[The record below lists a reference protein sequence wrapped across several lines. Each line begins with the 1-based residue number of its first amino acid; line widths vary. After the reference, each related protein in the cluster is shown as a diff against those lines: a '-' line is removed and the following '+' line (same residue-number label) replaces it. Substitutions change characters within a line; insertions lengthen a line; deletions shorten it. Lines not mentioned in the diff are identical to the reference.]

1 MGKKQS
7 TACWSPTDAINVN
20 ETENRL
26 LFEDFINALPDPYHS
41 DLRDAF
47 IIEKRKDDPTSI
59 ASRTRD
65 ILEYKGKA
73 YDVIRDTDL
82 YTLMTDVYLDMIQ
95 DYALMALT
103 CGTGRLSIM
112 KECVSLYEERNF
124 QTTTVG
130 NAGCEKADRQ
140 RELLKKL
147 FETLN
152 DLIESY
158 KEII

>member
-1 MGKKQS
+1 MATQS
-7 TACWSPTDAINVN
+7 TACWSPTEDVNVN
-20 ETENRL
+20 KTENRL
-26 LFEDFINALPDPYHS
+26 LLEDFINAVPEPYHS
-41 DLRDAF
+41 NLRDAF
-47 IIEKRKDDPTSI
+47 IIEKDDPTSI
-59 ASRTRD
+59 ISRTRD
-65 ILEYKGKA
+65 ILEYKDKA
-73 YDVIRDTDL
+73 YDVIRDTDI

-112 KECVSLYEERNF
+112 KECVSLYEERNLRA
-124 QTTTVG
+124 TTVG
-130 NAGCEKADRQ
+130 DRGCEKADRQ

-152 DLIESY
+152 NLIETY

>member
-1 MGKKQS
+1 M
-7 TACWSPTDAINVN
+7 
-20 ETENRL
+20 
-26 LFEDFINALPDPYHS
+26 
-41 DLRDAF
+41 
-47 IIEKRKDDPTSI
+47 
-59 ASRTRD
+59 
-65 ILEYKGKA
+65 
-73 YDVIRDTDL
+73 IRDTDL

-112 KECVSLYEERNF
+112 KECVSLYEERNLRS
-124 QTTTVG
+124 TTVG
-130 NAGCEKADRQ
+130 NIGCEKADRQ

-152 DLIESY
+152 NLIETY

>member
-1 MGKKQS
+1 MATQS
-7 TACWSPTDAINVN
+7 TACWSPTEDINVN
-20 ETENRL
+20 GDKNRL
-26 LFEDFINALPDPYHS
+26 LLEDFINAVPEPYHS
-41 DLRDAF
+41 NLRDAF
-47 IIEKRKDDPTSI
+47 IIEKSPASFV
-59 ASRTRD
+59 SRTRD
-65 ILEYKGKA
+65 IIEYNGKA

-112 KECVSLYEERNF
+112 KECVSLYEERNLRS
-124 QTTTVG
+124 TTVG
-130 NAGCEKADRQ
+130 DRGCEKADRQ

-152 DLIESY
+152 NLIETY